1 MVDDALKRRFIQVG
15 LFAWLI
21 LLSLAVTSPAFIM
34 RAMGGKNWQRLHR
47 LIYVAAI
54 AGVIHFWWLVKPGNR
69 VPAKDTIVLTVLLLA
84 RVVYVVTKRFKKP
97 TPTPIRSSSV

>member
-15 LFAWLI
+15 FFAWLI
-21 LLSLAVTSPAFIM
+21 LLSLAITSPAFIM

-54 AGVIHFWWLVKPGNR
+54 AGIIHFWWLVKAGNHA
-69 VPAKDTIVLTVLLLA
+69 PAKDTDRPHILLLA
-84 RVVYVVTKRFKKP
+84 RVAYTLIKRSKKP
-97 TPTPIRSSSV
+97 TAALKSA